1 MRQTPRSWVKG
12 LVLLAALAGVLLT
25 ASLGRWQM
33 GRAAQ
38 KQAIAQAREARATQ
52 PVLDARRLQGL
63 DETALQAL
71 IHRRV
76 VLQGR
81 WRAEHTVW
89 LENRQMQ
96 GRTGF
101 YVYTPM
107 QLEGSHQVVLV
118 QRGWA
123 PRNFMDR
130 TALPQIE
137 TPAGPVSIQGRLLPW
152 PSRVYEFA
160 PAEDTVIRQNLVLE
174 DYRRQTGLPLQAL
187 SVQQTDA
194 DAQGLQRAW
203 PEAGSGVE
211 KHHGYAFQWFAL
223 SALLVG
229 LTLWFQFFRPRLR
242 SGARGSVPSKP
253 AA

>member
-1 MRQTPRSWVKG
+1 MTQTRRSWVKG
-12 LVLLAALAGVLLT
+12 LVLLATLAGVLLT

-38 KQAIAQAREARATQ
+38 KQAIAQAREARSAQ
-52 PVLDARRLQGL
+52 PVLDARDLQDL
-63 DETALQAL
+63 NESELQDL

-76 VLQGR
+76 ALRGH
-81 WRAEHTVW
+81 WLAEHTVW
-89 LENRQMQ
+89 LDNRQMQ

-101 YVYTPM
+101 HVYTPL
-107 QLEGSHQVVLV
+107 QLTGSSQVVLV

-137 TPAGPVSIQGRLLPW
+137 TPAGLVSVQGRLLPW

-174 DYRRQTGLPLQAL
+174 DYRRQTGLPVQAI

-194 DAQGLQRAW
+194 DDQGLLRAW

-211 KHHGYAFQWFAL
+211 KHHGYAFQWFGL
-223 SALLVG
+223 SGLIALLYV
-229 LTLWFQFFRPRLR
+229 WFQIVQPRRKRKTL
-242 SGARGSVPSKP
+242 
-253 AA
+253 

>member
-1 MRQTPRSWVKG
+1 MKQTRRSGAKG
-12 LVLLAALAGVLLT
+12 LVLLAALAGVLVT
-25 ASLGRWQM
+25 ASLGQWQM

-38 KQAIAQAREARATQ
+38 KQAIAQARDERATQ
-52 PVLDARRLQGL
+52 PALDVRDLQGL
-63 DETALQAL
+63 DEKSLQGVV
-71 IHRRV
+71 HRRV
-76 VLQGR
+76 VLQGH
-81 WRAEHTVW
+81 WLSEHTVW

-137 TPAGPVSIQGRLLPW
+137 TPTGLVLLQGRLLPW
-152 PSRVYEFA
+152 PSKVYEFA

-211 KHHGYAFQWFAL
+211 KHHGYAFQWFGL
-223 SALLVG
+223 SGLIALLYV
-229 LTLWFQFFRPRLR
+229 WFQIVQPRR
-242 SGARGSVPSKP
+242 KRKDH
-253 AA
+253 

>member
-1 MRQTPRSWVKG
+1 MTQTRRSWVKG

-38 KQAIAQAREARATQ
+38 KQAIAQAREQRAAQ
-52 PVLDARRLQGL
+52 PMLDARGLQGL
-63 DETALQAL
+63 DEAALQDL

-76 VLQGR
+76 ALQGR
-81 WRAEHTVW
+81 WLPEHTVW
-89 LENRQMQ
+89 LDNRQMQ

-101 YVYTPM
+101 HVYTPL
-107 QLEGSHQVVLV
+107 QLEGSSQVVLV

-130 TALPQIE
+130 TALPKIE
-137 TPAGPVSIQGRLLPW
+137 TPAGLVSVQGRLLPW

-211 KHHGYAFQWFAL
+211 KHHGYAFQWFGL
-223 SALLVG
+223 SG
-229 LTLWFQFFRPRLR
+229 LIASLYVWFQIVQPRRKRKIL
-242 SGARGSVPSKP
+242 
-253 AA
+253 

>member
-38 KQAIAQAREARATQ
+38 KQAIAQAREARAAQ
-52 PVLDARRLQGL
+52 PVLDARDLQDL
-63 DETALQAL
+63 NESELQDL

-76 VLQGR
+76 ALRGH
-81 WRAEHTVW
+81 WLAEHTVW
-89 LENRQMQ
+89 LDNRQMQ

-101 YVYTPM
+101 HVYTPL
-107 QLEGSHQVVLV
+107 QLTGSSQVVLV

-137 TPAGPVSIQGRLLPW
+137 TPAGLVSVQGRLLPW

-160 PAEDTVIRQNLVLE
+160 PAEDTAIRQNLVHE
-174 DYRRQTGLPLQAL
+174 DYRRQTGLPLQAI

-194 DAQGLQRAW
+194 DGQGLQRAW

-211 KHHGYAFQWFAL
+211 KHHGYAFQWFGL
-223 SALLVG
+223 SGLIALLYV
-229 LTLWFQFFRPRLR
+229 WFQIVQPRRKRKVL
-242 SGARGSVPSKP
+242 
-253 AA
+253 

>member
-1 MRQTPRSWVKG
+1 MTQTRRSWVKG
-12 LVLLAALAGVLLT
+12 LVLLATLAGVLLT

-38 KQAIAQAREARATQ
+38 KQAIAQAREARAAQ
-52 PVLDARRLQGL
+52 PVLDARDLQDL
-63 DETALQAL
+63 NESELQDL

-76 VLQGR
+76 ALRGH
-81 WRAEHTVW
+81 WLAEHTVW
-89 LENRQMQ
+89 LDNRQMQ

-101 YVYTPM
+101 HVYTPL
-107 QLEGSHQVVLV
+107 QLTGSSQVVLV

-137 TPAGPVSIQGRLLPW
+137 TPAGLVSVQGRLLPW

-174 DYRRQTGLPLQAL
+174 DYRRQTGLPVQAI

-194 DAQGLQRAW
+194 DDQGLLRAW
-203 PEAGSGVE
+203 PKAGSGVE
-211 KHHGYAFQWFAL
+211 KHHGYAFQWFGL
-223 SALLVG
+223 SGLIALLYV
-229 LTLWFQFFRPRLR
+229 WFQIVQPRRKRKTL
-242 SGARGSVPSKP
+242 
-253 AA
+253 